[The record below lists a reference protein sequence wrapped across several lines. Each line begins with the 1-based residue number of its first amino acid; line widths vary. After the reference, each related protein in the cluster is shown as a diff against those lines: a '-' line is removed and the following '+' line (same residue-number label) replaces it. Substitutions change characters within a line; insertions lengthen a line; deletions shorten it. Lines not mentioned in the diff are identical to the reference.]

1 MGVRGR
7 GNGTSHCLEDET
19 NQVACA
25 EDKCVRAGRETRKVC
40 AIDDHDSGEAEVD
53 GSTQQRRGD
62 SKCDE
67 VHEEVVVVEW
77 RAVK

>member
-1 MGVRGR
+1 
-7 GNGTSHCLEDET
+7 
-19 NQVACA
+19 
-25 EDKCVRAGRETRKVC
+25 VC